1 MLRRYYLKFWGDKVK
16 IIFISTTSKHN
27 TPFIELPQKYIFDKL
42 NRNVLISDKEVLIQ
56 FLYDNDTDETLFV
69 IDCETKQGIS
79 LFDVARSIDGINCI
93 PYKPNDI
100 TLDATDLILLD
111 FFDDILTNRNIGI
124 YGTGNIAT
132 KLAIRL
138 AERNANVYIIG
149 RNQTKVDNVVNCINQ
164 ITFNNSSIDSFKEN
178 NKLDCLVSFVS
189 GSEVIDS
196 SFLKYLTDDGLC
208 LDGGIGNFTKE
219 FISKGNKLGL
229 DIRRVDVRMGDI
241 MLEAYIRSRLNN
253 PFHNYVGR
261 KIYQDITL
269 VGGGIIGKEND
280 VIVDNISNPK
290 TVIGLA
296 DGFGGV
302 KRKDCLSDIEKERIR
317 KINEYIRES
326 Q

>member
-1 MLRRYYLKFWGDKVK
+1 MKY
-16 IIFISTTSKHN
+16 IFISTTSKHN

-42 NRNVLISDKEVLIQ
+42 SRNVLISEKDILVQ
-56 FLYDNDTDETLFV
+56 FLNDNNSEETIFV

-79 LFDVARSIDGINCI
+79 LFDVAKSIDEIHCI

-100 TLDATDLILLD
+100 TLEATDLILLD
-111 FFDDILTNRNIGI
+111 FFDDILTDRNIGI

-138 AERNANVYIIG
+138 AERNANVYISG
-149 RNQTKVDNVVNCINQ
+149 RNTTKVDNVVNCINQ
-164 ITFNNSSIDSFKEN
+164 TTFNTSNVARFTEN
-178 NKLDCLVSFVS
+178 DKLDCLVSFVS

-196 SFLKYLTDDGLC
+196 SYLNYLTDGALC

-219 FISKGNKLGL
+219 FIANGNKLGL
-229 DIRRVDVRMGDI
+229 DIRRVDVRMGDLI
-241 MLEAYIRSRLNN
+241 LEAHIKSRLNN
-253 PFHNYVGR
+253 PFHKYVGR
-261 KIYQDITL
+261 KKYQDITM

-280 VIVDNISNPK
+280 VIVDDISGPK

-302 KRKDCLSDIEKERIR
+302 KRKVSLSDIEKERIH
-317 KINEYIRES
+317 KINEYIRKN
-326 Q
+326 

>member
-1 MLRRYYLKFWGDKVK
+1 MKM
-16 IIFISTTSKHN
+16 IFISTTSKHN
-27 TPFIELPQKYIFDKL
+27 TPFIELPQKQIFDKL
-42 NRNVLISDKEVLIQ
+42 NRNVLISDKDLLIQ
-56 FLYDNDTDETLFV
+56 FLKDNTTDKTLFV

-79 LFDVARSIDGINCI
+79 LFDVARSIGGINCI

-111 FFDDILTNRNIGI
+111 FFDDIMTERNIGI

-149 RNQTKVDNVVNCINQ
+149 RNPTKVDNVVNCINQ
-164 ITFNNSSIDSFKEN
+164 ITFNPSNVTSFNEN
-178 NKLDCLVSFVS
+178 IKLDCLVSFVS
-189 GSEVIDS
+189 GNEVIDS
-196 SFLKYLTDDGLC
+196 SFINYLTGDALC
-208 LDGGIGNFTKE
+208 LDGGIGNFTKD
-219 FISKGNKLGL
+219 FISAGNKVGL

-241 MLEAYIRSRLNN
+241 MLEAHIKSRLNN
-253 PFHNYVGR
+253 PFYKYVG
-261 KIYQDITL
+261 KKKYHNITM

-280 VIVDNISNPK
+280 VIVDDISSPK

-302 KRKDCLSDIEKERIR
+302 KSKNRLSEIEKERIH
-317 KINEYIRES
+317 KINEYIREN

>member
-1 MLRRYYLKFWGDKVK
+1 MD

-27 TPFIELPQKYIFDKL
+27 TPFIELPQKQIFDKL
-42 NRNVLISDKEVLIQ
+42 NRNVLISDKDLLIQ
-56 FLYDNDTDETLFV
+56 FLKDNITDKTLFV

-111 FFDDILTNRNIGI
+111 FFGDIMTERNIGI

-138 AERNANVYIIG
+138 AERNANVYVIG

-164 ITFNNSSIDSFKEN
+164 ITFNTSNVTSFNEN
-178 NKLDCLVSFVS
+178 IKLDCLVSFVS
-189 GSEVIDS
+189 GSKVIDS
-196 SFLKYLTDDGLC
+196 SFINYLTDNALC
-208 LDGGIGNFTKE
+208 LDGGIGNFAKD
-219 FISKGNKLGL
+219 FISEGNKVGL
-229 DIRRVDVRMGDI
+229 DIRRVDVRMGDV
-241 MLEAYIRSRLNN
+241 MLEAHIKSRINN
-253 PFHNYVGR
+253 PFYKYVG
-261 KIYQDITL
+261 KKKYHNITM

-280 VIVDNISNPK
+280 VIVDDISSPK

-302 KRKDCLSDIEKERIR
+302 KSKDRLTEIEKERIH
-317 KINEYIRES
+317 KINEYIREN